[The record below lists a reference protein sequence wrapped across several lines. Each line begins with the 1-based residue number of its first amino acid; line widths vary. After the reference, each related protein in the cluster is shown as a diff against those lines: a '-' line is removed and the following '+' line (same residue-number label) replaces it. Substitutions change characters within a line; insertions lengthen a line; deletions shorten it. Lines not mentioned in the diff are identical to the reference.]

1 MELRWSGRVE
11 CKALRQGGDMWSSR
25 SWRSLGP
32 AGKCLLSLESMHGVR
47 EPRNAQ
53 LHFVIAKLGAHEL
66 DSLVIMAAP
75 GLDEFDN
82 LR

>member
-1 MELRWSGRVE
+1 MELRCSGRVE
-11 CKALRQGGDMWSSR
+11 CEALGQGGDMWSGRSR
-25 SWRSLGP
+25 RRLRP
-32 AGKCLLSLESMHGVR
+32 AGKCLLSLESMDGVR

-66 DSLVIMAAP
+66 DSLVIMAVP
-75 GLDEFDN
+75 SPDKFDN